1 MDAPIILAGAGP
13 VGTCPA
19 IDVAMRGLPDAY
31 PTDGIYTARP
41 SSPELT
47 RITPPARSE
56 HRQLYFLDSDWP
68 TPGPILRQSEDR
80 ELWLVHCGLRS
91 DETDLESAPSD
102 NSIRDLLWGL
112 WRGNVLHDDC
122 TALAEQLHGRITA

>member
-19 IDVAMRGLPDAY
+19 IDVAMRGVPDAY

-56 HRQLYFLDSDWP
+56 HRQLDFLDSDWP
-68 TPGPILRQSEDR
+68 TPGPMVRQTEDR

-102 NSIRDLLWGL
+102 NSIRAPLWAL